1 MTGARSYNVTVI
13 TFRVRRSRR
22 ALYIGHGRLCVCV
35 SVCLSRAAFP
45 RYWTDPDVSWVNGT
59 GCPVV
64 VYVCADLQS
73 VHGFCCYDN
82 TAPNAKCQR
91 VLVLA
96 LCLVP
101 FGKISYCAN
110 VFTVCLYVRRSLQ
123 YQRTADITSWCD
135 NVNENWTRRSSC
147 TSFTKRTFFHR
158 IHRSHQ
164 CNTLMA

>member
-1 MTGARSYNVTVI
+1 MYV
-13 TFRVRRSRR
+13 
-22 ALYIGHGRLCVCV
+22 GHGHLCVCLFHATLPHY
-35 SVCLSRAAFP
+35 C
-45 RYWTDPDVSWVNGT
+45 TDPDVSWGMVGR
-59 GCPVV
+59 GCPLVV
-64 VYVCADLQS
+64 HYWADLQV
-73 VHGFCCYDN
+73 VHRFCCYDN